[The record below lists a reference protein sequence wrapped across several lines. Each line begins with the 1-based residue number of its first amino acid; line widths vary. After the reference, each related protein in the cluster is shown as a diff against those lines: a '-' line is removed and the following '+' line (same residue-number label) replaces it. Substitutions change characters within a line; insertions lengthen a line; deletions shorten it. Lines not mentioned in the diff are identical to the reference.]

1 MTVDKP
7 LFAAAGLAKRLLIR
21 LAAHLLPWSSRSQH
35 ESYLHGYRD
44 GLRDADGRMRLLG
57 PGR

>member
-7 LFAAAGLAKRLLIR
+7 LFAIVGLAEKLFTR
-21 LAAHLLPWSSRSQH
+21 LAAHLLPRSSRSQH
-35 ESYLHGYRD
+35 EAYLHGYRD
-44 GLRDADGRMRLLG
+44 GLRDADSRTRLLG